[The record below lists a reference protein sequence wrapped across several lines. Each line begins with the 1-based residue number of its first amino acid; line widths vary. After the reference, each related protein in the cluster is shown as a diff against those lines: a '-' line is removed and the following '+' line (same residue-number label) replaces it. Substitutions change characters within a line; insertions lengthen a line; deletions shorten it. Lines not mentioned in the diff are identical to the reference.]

1 MLILSP
7 SHVTASSY
15 PDSIPASFSAGITC
29 TQLLEEM
36 TFLLKNTEKIR
47 AKWLCATVLL
57 PAAKANNFSLQKLL
71 WLACVL
77 FLQVLHLLACF
88 MSASA
93 PGSPLLGKKHT
104 RRHTLPVYTGT
115 VPYIPFPV
123 PSFFSGLSYIFVL
136 NYPGYSLTLLVGIQ
150 QFLARKYFYIEQ
162 WLPMAAQVFFFL
174 YKTTALQVEHL
185 PRVVVTQ

>member
-15 PDSIPASFSAGITC
+15 PDSIPASFSAGITR

-115 VPYIPFPV
+115 VPCIPFPM
-123 PSFFSGLSYIFVL
+123 PSFFLV
-136 NYPGYSLTLLVGIQ
+136 SLTFLSWIIPVTPSHCLLVSSNFWPGSISIWSNDYQ
-150 QFLARKYFYIEQ
+150 WQLGSFSFYTKQ
-162 WLPMAAQVFFFL
+162 LHC
-174 YKTTALQVEHL
+174 K
-185 PRVVVTQ
+185 